1 MGVSNFT
8 GKWLKNMKDL
18 AISNHLLQCNCTIDF
33 DHFDILA
40 FEVSNFRLLLKQSLL
55 VKHYNPDLKQLTP
68 SF

>member
-1 MGVSNFT
+1 MVVSNFT

-18 AISNHLLQCNCTIDF
+18 AISNHLLQCNCTNDF

-40 FEVSNFRLLLKQSLL
+40 FEVSKFRLLLKQSLL
-55 VKHYNPDLKQLTP
+55 VKHNNPDLKQLTP

>member
-18 AISNHLLQCNCTIDF
+18 AISNHLLQCNCTNDF

-40 FEVSNFRLLLKQSLL
+40 FEVSKFRLLLK
-55 VKHYNPDLKQLTP
+55 
-68 SF
+68 

>member
-8 GKWLKNMKDL
+8 EKWLKNMKDL
-18 AISNHLLQCNCTIDF
+18 AVSNHLLQCNCTIDF

-40 FEVSNFRLLLKQSLL
+40 FEVSKFRLLLKQSLL
-55 VKHYNPDLKQLTP
+55 VKHNNPDLKQLTP

>member
-33 DHFDILA
+33 DHFDILT
-40 FEVSNFRLLLKQSLL
+40 FEVSKFRLLLKQSLL
-55 VKHYNPDLKQLTP
+55 VKHNNPDLKQLTP